1 MILYLFI
8 TDVTIY
14 ERGNFYLYSRRGN
27 GINLYILHSNVMSK
41 RVLIFDD
48 DIDILQVCSIVL
60 KTKGFIV
67 STEHNCDKLVE
78 QIQNF
83 APHVILMDNQ
93 IPSIGGIKATRL
105 IKETEEIKNI
115 PVIFFSANTE
125 ILRLSEQ
132 AGSEYF
138 LQKPFDI
145 DELESLVLKA
155 VGENG

>member
-1 MILYLFI
+1 
-8 TDVTIY
+8 
-14 ERGNFYLYSRRGN
+14 
-27 GINLYILHSNVMSK
+27 MSK

-48 DIDILQVCSIVL
+48 DNDILQVCSIVL
-60 KTKGFIV
+60 KSKGLVVFTDN
-67 STEHNCDKLVE
+67 SCDKLVE
-78 QIQNF
+78 QIQSF
-83 APHVILMDNQ
+83 TPHVILMDNQ

-115 PVIFFSANTE
+115 PVIFCSANTE
-125 ILRLSEQ
+125 VARLSEQ

-155 VGENG
+155 IGEGDSV

>member
-1 MILYLFI
+1 MKGLIYLILCP
-8 TDVTIY
+8 
-14 ERGNFYLYSRRGN
+14 
-27 GINLYILHSNVMSK
+27 NVMSK

-48 DIDILQVCSIVL
+48 DNDILQVCSIVL
-60 KTKGFIV
+60 KSKGLV
-67 STEHNCDKLVE
+67 VLTDNSCDKLVE
-78 QIQNF
+78 QIQSF
-83 APHVILMDNQ
+83 TPHVILMDNQ

-125 ILRLSEQ
+125 IARLSEQ

-155 VGENG
+155 IGEGDSV

>member
-1 MILYLFI
+1 
-8 TDVTIY
+8 
-14 ERGNFYLYSRRGN
+14 
-27 GINLYILHSNVMSK
+27 MSK

-48 DIDILQVCSIVL
+48 DNDILQVCSIVL
-60 KTKGFIV
+60 KSKGLV
-67 STEHNCDKLVE
+67 VLTDNSCDKLVE
-78 QIQNF
+78 QIQSF
-83 APHVILMDNQ
+83 TPHVILMDNQ

-125 ILRLSEQ
+125 VARLSEQ

-155 VGENG
+155 IGEGDSV

>member
-1 MILYLFI
+1 MKGLIYLILCP
-8 TDVTIY
+8 
-14 ERGNFYLYSRRGN
+14 
-27 GINLYILHSNVMSK
+27 NVMSK

-48 DIDILQVCSIVL
+48 DNDILQVCSIVL
-60 KTKGFIV
+60 KSKGLV
-67 STEHNCDKLVE
+67 VLTDNNCDKLVE
-78 QIQNF
+78 QIQSF
-83 APHVILMDNQ
+83 TPHVILMDNQ

-125 ILRLSEQ
+125 VARLSEQ

-155 VGENG
+155 IGEGDSV

>member
-1 MILYLFI
+1 MKGLIYLILCP
-8 TDVTIY
+8 
-14 ERGNFYLYSRRGN
+14 
-27 GINLYILHSNVMSK
+27 NVMSK

-48 DIDILQVCSIVL
+48 DNDILQVCSIVL
-60 KTKGFIV
+60 KSKGLV
-67 STEHNCDKLVE
+67 VLTDNSCDKLVE
-78 QIQNF
+78 QIQSF
-83 APHVILMDNQ
+83 TPHVILMDNQ

-125 ILRLSEQ
+125 VARLSEQ

-155 VGENG
+155 IGEGDSV